1 MTDLWILHP
10 DPALRSSFA
19 KTLQQAWGNDAI
31 EAIDPAKALQA
42 KAGTLCVWLGDIGDA
57 TPAQQSVCL
66 ELSFLPP
73 RLGEI
78 VWQLQQALFRLRWPK
93 KVTIGKAYLD
103 TSTRHFHTGDTEV
116 ELTEKEV
123 ALLVYVAQSENAVT
137 RADLLRDVWR
147 YAADTET
154 HTIETHIHRLRQK
167 IERDPENPVF
177 LVTTKDGYVV
187 ADD

>member
-1 MTDLWILHP
+1 MV
-10 DPALRSSFA
+10 
-19 KTLQQAWGNDAI
+19 
-31 EAIDPAKALQA
+31 EAIDPAKAGQP
-42 KAGTLCVWLGDIGDA
+42 KPNTLCVWLGDIGDA
-57 TPAQQSVCL
+57 TPPPQSICL

-73 RLGEI
+73 RLSEI

-93 KVTIGKAYLD
+93 KVTIGKAHLD
-103 TSTRHFHTGDTEV
+103 TATRHWHMDDAEI

-123 ALLVYVAQSENAVT
+123 ALLVYVAQADSAVT

-167 IERDPENPVF
+167 IERDPENPIF

-187 ADD
+187 AE